1 MNLCDSELHQWSMAP
16 LFLTLRGGGLV
27 DHWFNHQWGV
37 SILPIKKAQSIL
49 VQMVHSPLVGSIP
62 TLRVLTSS
70 FFGYVLAQGEKDEKK
85 GWWEGNSN

>member
-1 MNLCDSELHQWSMAP
+1 MAP

-49 VQMVHSPLVGSIP
+49 AQMVHSPLVGSIP
-62 TLRVLTSS
+62 TLRVLTS